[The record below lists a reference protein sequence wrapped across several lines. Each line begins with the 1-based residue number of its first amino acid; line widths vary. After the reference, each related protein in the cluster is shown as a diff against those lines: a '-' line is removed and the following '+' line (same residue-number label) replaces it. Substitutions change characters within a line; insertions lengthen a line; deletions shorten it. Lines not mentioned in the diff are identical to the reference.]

1 MADDHV
7 AGSAM
12 LRGELFL
19 GIADVRLCH
28 ETRVAPDDMW
38 CPSSVQR
45 VVLRCMVHVL
55 VLFGCTLLLCNLLVL

>member
-1 MADDHV
+1 MHRVADDHV

-28 ETRVAPDDMW
+28 ETRVAPDDM
-38 CPSSVQR
+38 CG
-45 VVLRCMVHVL
+45 VHPVSRES
-55 VLFGCTLLLCNLLVL
+55 C